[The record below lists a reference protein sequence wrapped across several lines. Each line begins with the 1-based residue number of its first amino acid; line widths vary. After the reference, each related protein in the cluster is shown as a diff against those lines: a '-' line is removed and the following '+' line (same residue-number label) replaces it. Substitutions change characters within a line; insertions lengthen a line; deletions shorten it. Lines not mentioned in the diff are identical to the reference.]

1 MEIINQT
8 QRESEKLKCERIA
21 QDYHKAVVITTE
33 TSILVHPNNASK
45 VKKYL
50 NLTLSD
56 FQNDM

>member
-56 FQNDM
+56 F